1 MNGETG
7 SSDSKR
13 PRRERDDEE
22 DDDAKNANTNDS
34 SSLWSSANERSRE
47 APVSALRGVGAK
59 SAARLAALGVDS
71 VGDLAALSDGAAAE
85 KGASLRGLRDKARRA
100 LGGAWET

>member
-1 MNGETG
+1 M
-7 SSDSKR
+7 
-13 PRRERDDEE
+13 
-22 DDDAKNANTNDS
+22 
-34 SSLWSSANERSRE
+34 SSAARANSARCGPERASAAPLPRE

-85 KGASLRGLRDKARRA
+85 KGVSVRGLRDKARRA

>member
-1 MNGETG
+1 MCIR
-7 SSDSKR
+7 DS
-13 PRRERDDEE
+13 
-22 DDDAKNANTNDS
+22 S

-71 VGDLAALSDGAAAE
+71 VGDLAALSDGAAPE
-85 KGASLRGLRDKARRA
+85 KGASLRGVRDKARRA